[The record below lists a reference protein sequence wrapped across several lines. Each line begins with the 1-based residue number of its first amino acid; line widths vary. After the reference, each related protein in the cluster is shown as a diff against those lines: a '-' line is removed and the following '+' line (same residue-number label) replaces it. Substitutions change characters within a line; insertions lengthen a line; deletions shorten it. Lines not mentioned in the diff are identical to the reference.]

1 MRDITSQLDSSD
13 LGNDTLFDI
22 PSFTAH
28 LYPTDCI
35 NIASAMKTMITGFT
49 DRPHILESGAI
60 VLGLY
65 LGFLLIAAIVKGRAA
80 VSLANYDIGTLCA
93 WYLAVWATYG
103 EQSSVYRNR

>member
-13 LGNDTLFDI
+13 LDNDTLFDV

-28 LYPTDCI
+28 LYPTDCV

-49 DRPHILESGAI
+49 DRPHIPESGAI
-60 VLGLY
+60 VLSLL
-65 LGFLLIAAIVKGRAA
+65 LGFVLISVTVKGRAA

-93 WYLAVWATYG
+93 WYLAVRATYG
-103 EQSSVYRNR
+103 GLFSIYRNR